1 MRIREYPCLMRA
13 AINIYL
19 ATRPTIAWNGLLCRK
34 DEKKFL
40 QLSHGRL
47 LRILAFYRQII
58 RLFRNFNDVN
68 NCFLVAR
75 LSSCLRSRDHRQL
88 TKYDPANRV
97 LCK

>member
-1 MRIREYPCLMRA
+1 MFNESWNKYLLSNTSDSSSERI
-13 AINIYL
+13 I
-19 ATRPTIAWNGLLCRK
+19 RK

-47 LRILAFYRQII
+47 LRILTFYRQII
-58 RLFRNFNDVN
+58 QLFRNFNDVN

>member
-1 MRIREYPCLMRA
+1 MIHLFR
-13 AINIYL
+13 
-19 ATRPTIAWNGLLCRK
+19 NGLLCRK

-47 LRILAFYRQII
+47 LHERFAFYGQIM

-75 LSSCLRSRDHRQL
+75 PPTCILDHEII
-88 TKYDPANRV
+88 AS
-97 LCK
+97 